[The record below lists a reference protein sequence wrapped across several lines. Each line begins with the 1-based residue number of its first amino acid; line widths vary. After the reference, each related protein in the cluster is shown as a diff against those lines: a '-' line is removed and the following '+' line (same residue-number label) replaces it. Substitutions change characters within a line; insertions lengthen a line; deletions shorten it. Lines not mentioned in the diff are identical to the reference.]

1 MTKEELAKKY
11 NLPKFMLESEKD
23 FGMIILSNLSDIQA
37 VGGLNQRGRESVNS
51 LKEFIMD
58 YYKTK

>member
-1 MTKEELAKKY
+1 
-11 NLPKFMLESEKD
+11 MLESEKD

-37 VGGLNQRGRESVNS
+37 VGGLNQRGRESVDS
-51 LKEFIMD
+51 LKEFIFD